1 MPSGKYF
8 KFRFPRSL
16 ENRLSASD
24 ILWESNIEV
33 KGNQWGFELD
43 YLGKNN
49 VTNLLFI
56 FQVLKFKSQKSYW
69 SF

>member
-24 ILWESNIEV
+24 RLWASDIEA
-33 KGNQWGFELD
+33 KGNQWGS
-43 YLGKNN
+43 
-49 VTNLLFI
+49 NLI
-56 FQVLKFKSQKSYW
+56 T
-69 SF
+69 